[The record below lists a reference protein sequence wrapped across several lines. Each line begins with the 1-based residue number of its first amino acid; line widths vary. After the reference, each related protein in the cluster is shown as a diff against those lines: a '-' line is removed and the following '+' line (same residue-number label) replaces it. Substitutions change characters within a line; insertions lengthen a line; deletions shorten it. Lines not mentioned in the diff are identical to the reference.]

1 MCGYALEKSKSID
14 AKRAKL
20 GEFLKT
26 QHLPIGYHAVFN
38 IVTRNLLHPFE
49 PKTLDVETRD
59 KYAVSHRRLKR
70 HRIKVVVLR
79 EITHHTA
86 GEAVAGAG
94 RVDDFLRRKR
104 RHDVRLMLAKEHRAV
119 LALFND

>member
-38 IVTRNLLHPFE
+38 IVTRNLLHPLK
-49 PKTLDVETRD
+49 PKTLDVETRH
-59 KYAVSHRRLKR
+59 KYAVGHRRFER
-70 HRIKVVVLR
+70 HRFEVVVLR
-79 EITHHTA
+79 EVTHHAA
-86 GEAVAGAG
+86 GKAVPGAG
-94 RVDDFLRRKR
+94 RVDDLLGGKR
-104 RHDVRLMLAKEHRAV
+104 RHNVCFV
-119 LALFND
+119 L